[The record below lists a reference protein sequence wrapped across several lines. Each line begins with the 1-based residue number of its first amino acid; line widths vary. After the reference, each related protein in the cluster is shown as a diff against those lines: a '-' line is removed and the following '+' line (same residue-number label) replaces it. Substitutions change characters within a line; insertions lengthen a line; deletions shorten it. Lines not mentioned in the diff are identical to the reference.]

1 MMSGTAARLAQ
12 ASMEV
17 VDDERAVLAMQDAL
31 VDTLSRFQ
39 VAVTAAV
46 GNAFSSVTPSSSSA
60 SLSRLVLPRPQL
72 ERAVA
77 ALDKAFATTDAGHQQ
92 LPPLLQPYLAKSTV
106 LPTPSPIAARSSS
119 SSSPTLSSATS
130 SPTGQRPTMPQQQQ
144 QQQQQ
149 QLSTKKQQPP
159 KRSQSQQQPSSR
171 PPVPTSFDEN
181 LYTKK
186 LDISQFTP
194 EQIKAAE
201 RLAREIEDQTAAALT
216 GPVSDCA
223 IPAADARAVT
233 TPSSSSKPR
242 SRGGQNS
249 ANKISQSNTT
259 AQSTAQSVSQ
269 ISQSNGHEGQSQ
281 SHGRPPPS
289 SHSTNSAN
297 ASGTPTTSGDSAGAS
312 LAKHN
317 SRQDSQGGR
326 NRSNSGRGNG
336 QGRPVSSQIQS
347 NPTAPSSQTSQS
359 KANGRPV
366 NGPNTASNDADTS
379 NSTDSKT
386 LATTTAS
393 LAARPT
399 KTNGRDKA
407 KAVDKDMEAALAKF
421 HGGKTPAADA
431 ATNNSHNN

>member
-1 MMSGTAARLAQ
+1 MSGTAARLAQ

-17 VDDERAVLAMQDAL
+17 ADDERAVLAMQDAL

-92 LPPLLQPYLAKSTV
+92 LPPLLQSYLAKCTV

-149 QLSTKKQQPP
+149 SSTKKQQPP
-159 KRSQSQQQPSSR
+159 KQSQSQQQPPPR

-201 RLAREIEDQTAAALT
+201 RLAREIEDQAAAALT

-249 ANKISQSNTT
+249 ASKISQSNTT

-269 ISQSNGHEGQSQ
+269 TSKSNGHEGQSQ
-281 SHGRPPPS
+281 RHGRPPPS

-297 ASGTPTTSGDSAGAS
+297 ASGSPTTSGDSAGAS

-317 SRQDSQGGR
+317 GQSQDSQGAR

-336 QGRPVSSQIQS
+336 QGRPGTSQIQS

-359 KANGRPV
+359 KTNGRPV
-366 NGPNTASNDADTS
+366 NGPSTGSNAADTS
-379 NSTDSKT
+379 NSTDSKS
-386 LATTTAS
+386 LATATAS
-393 LAARPT
+393 LVARPT

-421 HGGKTPAADA
+421 HGGKAPAAA
-431 ATNNSHNN
+431 IPERVKSTP

>member
-1 MMSGTAARLAQ
+1 MSGTAARLAQ

-17 VDDERAVLAMQDAL
+17 ADDERAVLAMQDAL

-149 QLSTKKQQPP
+149 SSTKKQQPP
-159 KRSQSQQQPSSR
+159 QQAQSQQQPPPR

-201 RLAREIEDQTAAALT
+201 RLAREIEDQAAAALT

-249 ANKISQSNTT
+249 ASKISQSNTT
-259 AQSTAQSVSQ
+259 AQSTAKHPSQ
-269 ISQSNGHEGQSQ
+269 MVM
-281 SHGRPPPS
+281 
-289 SHSTNSAN
+289 
-297 ASGTPTTSGDSAGAS
+297 
-312 LAKHN
+312 K
-317 SRQDSQGGR
+317 
-326 NRSNSGRGNG
+326 
-336 QGRPVSSQIQS
+336 V
-347 NPTAPSSQTSQS
+347 
-359 KANGRPV
+359 KV
-366 NGPNTASNDADTS
+366 
-379 NSTDSKT
+379 
-386 LATTTAS
+386 
-393 LAARPT
+393 
-399 KTNGRDKA
+399 
-407 KAVDKDMEAALAKF
+407 KDMVAPRHPPIAPTLRMLVVLLLQVVIL
-421 HGGKTPAADA
+421 PVLL
-431 ATNNSHNN
+431 

>member
-1 MMSGTAARLAQ
+1 MSGIVARLAQ

-17 VDDERAVLAMQDAL
+17 ADDERAVLAMQDAL

-39 VAVTAAV
+39 VAVTAAT
-46 GNAFSSVTPSSSSA
+46 GTAFTSITPPSSSA

-149 QLSTKKQQPP
+149 SSTKKQQPP
-159 KRSQSQQQPSSR
+159 KQPQQQPR

-289 SHSTNSAN
+289 SHSTNSAK

-317 SRQDSQGGR
+317 GQSQDSQGAR
-326 NRSNSGRGNG
+326 NRSSSGRGNG
-336 QGRPVSSQIQS
+336 QGRPITSQIQS

-359 KANGRPV
+359 KTNGRPV
-366 NGPNTASNDADTS
+366 NGPSTGSNAADTS
-379 NSTDSKT
+379 NSTDSKS
-386 LATTTAS
+386 LATATAF

-407 KAVDKDMEAALAKF
+407 KAFDKDMEAALAKF
-421 HGGKTPAADA
+421 HGGKAPAAA
-431 ATNNSHNN
+431 IPERVKSTP